1 MTGELKKYDVST
13 RLTMPGNVKE
23 TEYHIT
29 IAADNPADATA
40 KFQDEWAKATTPS
53 DIRAKEIA
61 AVITAS

>member
-23 TEYHIT
+23 TEYHINISANT
-29 IAADNPADATA
+29 PAEAAA
-40 KFQDEWAKATTPS
+40 KFQEEWAKATTPN
-53 DIRAKEIA
+53 DVRAKEIA

>member
-1 MTGELKKYDVST
+1 MTGELKKFDVST

-29 IAADNPADATA
+29 IAADNPAEAAT
-40 KFQDEWAKATTPS
+40 KFLEEWAKATTPN